1 MQQLNQQKIHF
12 IAIGGV
18 VMHNLAIAL
27 HHKGYHVTGSDDE
40 IFEPSYTKLKNHGL
54 LPNRMG
60 WDVSRIVPGLDAVIL
75 GMHAREDNPEL
86 IRARELGL
94 KIYSFPDYIYEQSK
108 NKQRIVIAGS
118 HGKTTISAI
127 IIHILKYL
135 NREFDYLVGA
145 AVEGFDTMVK
155 MTDAPLIVIEGDEYF
170 TSAIDMTPKF
180 LKYRHH
186 IGLISGIAWD
196 HINVYPTYDDY
207 VKQFD
212 AFADA
217 TPKAGTLIYS
227 EADPM
232 ATVICSKERKDVN
245 TIEYKLP
252 KYKIR
257 EGVTCLIDNHNREV
271 PLQVFGKHNLMNIS
285 GAHQVLK
292 RIGVTNDEFYRAIS
306 SFKGAA
312 SRLQLIEKGKDASVY
327 KDFAHAPSKVEATT
341 SALKE
346 QYPYR
351 RLVACLELHTFS
363 SLNKNFLNQYQDTMS
378 AADLA
383 VVYYN
388 PKNLAHKRMEPIDS
402 QAIREAFGIMDLNV
416 FQDVEQLRLFLLK
429 QDWIDSNLL
438 MMSSGNFDG
447 LNIKELAQII
457 TAK

>member
-1 MQQLNQQKIHF
+1 
-12 IAIGGV
+12 
-18 VMHNLAIAL
+18 MHNLAIAL
-27 HHKGYHVTGSDDE
+27 LKKGYQISGSDDE
-40 IFEPSYTKLKNHGL
+40 IFEPSYSKLKAHGL
-54 LPNRMG
+54 LPETMG
-60 WDVSRIVPGLDAVIL
+60 WNPDRIVPDLDAVIL

-86 IRARELGL
+86 IRARELGT
-94 KIYSFPDYIYEQSK
+94 KIYSFPEYIYEQSR

-127 IIHILKYL
+127 IIHTLKYL
-135 NREFDYLVGA
+135 NREFDYVVGA

-155 MTDAPLIVIEGDEYF
+155 LTDAPIIVIEGDEYF
-170 TSAIDMTPKF
+170 TSAIDKTPKF
-180 LKYRHH
+180 LKYHHH

-196 HINVYPTYDDY
+196 HVNVYPTYEDY

-212 AFADA
+212 YFADA
-217 TPKAGTLIYS
+217 TPKAGSLIYS

-257 EGVTCLIDNHNREV
+257 DGVTYLIDHRNNEV

-292 RIGVTNDEFYRAIS
+292 RISVTDDEFYSAIA

-312 SRLQLIEKGKDASVY
+312 SRLQLIENGTTTSVY
-327 KDFAHAPSKVEATT
+327 KDFAHAPSKVEATV

-346 QYPYR
+346 QYPDR
-351 RLVACLELHTFS
+351 TLVACLELHTYS
-363 SLNKNFLNQYQDTMS
+363 SLNKSFLSQYQDTMT
-378 AADLA
+378 AADMP

-388 PKNLAHKRMEPIDS
+388 PKNVAHKRMEPLDD
-402 QAIREAFGIMDLNV
+402 QTIREAFGQNNLHV
-416 FQDVEQLRLFLLK
+416 FHDVDEFKSFLMSK
-429 QDWIDSNLL
+429 DWTDSNLL

-447 LNIKELAQII
+447 MNIKELAQQI

>member
-1 MQQLNQQKIHF
+1 MQQFNHQKIHF

-18 VMHNLAIAL
+18 IMHNLAIAL
-27 HHKGYHVTGSDDE
+27 QKKGYQVSGSDDE
-40 IFEPSYTKLKNHGL
+40 IFEPSYTKLKNFGL
-54 LPNRMG
+54 LPESTG
-60 WDVSRIVPGLDAVIL
+60 WNPDRIVPDLDAVIL

-86 IRARELGL
+86 VRARELGL
-94 KIYSFPDYIYEQSK
+94 KIYSFPEYIYEQSK

-127 IIHILKYL
+127 IIHVLKYL

-155 MTDAPLIVIEGDEYF
+155 LTDAPVIVIEGDEYF
-170 TSAIDMTPKF
+170 TSAIDKMPKF
-180 LKYRHH
+180 LKYQHH

-196 HINVYPTYDDY
+196 HVNVYPTYDDY
-207 VKQFD
+207 VRQFD

-217 TPKAGTLIYS
+217 TPKAGSLIYS

-245 TIEYKLP
+245 TLEYKLP

-257 EGVTCLIDNHNREV
+257 KGVTYLIDHHNNEI

-292 RIGVTNDEFYRAIS
+292 RISVTNDEFYKAIC
-306 SFKGAA
+306 SFTGAA
-312 SRLQLIEKGKDASVY
+312 SRLQMIADGSATSVY

-341 SALKE
+341 GALKE
-346 QYPYR
+346 QYPAR
-351 RLVACLELHTFS
+351 TLTACLELHTFS
-363 SLNKNFLNQYQDTMS
+363 SLNKNFLSQYQDTMS
-378 AADLA
+378 AADIPI
-383 VVYYN
+383 VYYN
-388 PKNLAHKRMEPIDS
+388 PKNIAHKRMEPLDD
-402 QAIREAFGIMDLNV
+402 QTIREAFGLNILHVFHEVIDLKN
-416 FQDVEQLRLFLLK
+416 FLLAQNWK
-429 QDWIDSNLL
+429 ENNLL
-438 MMSSGNFDG
+438 MMSSGNYDG
-447 LNIKELAQII
+447 LNLKELAKQI